1 MDERTLSTNPQP
13 DLMDFDDKLALFL
26 DKDTLQMTVDH
37 CVQKGI
43 FFIFSLI
50 REDTLQKTFRS
61 SSDIPSKI
69 CRLISSL
76 LLAISSAIS
85 RAESSSS

>member
-43 FFIFSLI
+43 SLPEV
-50 REDTLQKTFRS
+50 RRFTEPEFRLQ
-61 SSDIPSKI
+61 
-69 CRLISSL
+69 
-76 LLAISSAIS
+76 LAKLMLAGQ
-85 RAESSSS
+85 